1 MHVNN
6 TYLGESTIV
15 PDVTLMGEAVADKS
29 KLALL
34 GVLLDGVVS
43 IFLADLY
50 VPMISLS
57 LWYRTKHLLSSFLT
71 SNLALVQRGI
81 STIMLKTLFSS
92 LAKRGTSWKAE
103 TGTPSFS
110 IIRFLI
116 RYSNLYSLHLEQMH
130 AHPYNA
136 RSMNPFHTYQ

>member
-57 LWYRTKHLLSSFLT
+57 L
-71 SNLALVQRGI
+71 
-81 STIMLKTLFSS
+81 
-92 LAKRGTSWKAE
+92 
-103 TGTPSFS
+103 
-110 IIRFLI
+110 
-116 RYSNLYSLHLEQMH
+116 
-130 AHPYNA
+130 
-136 RSMNPFHTYQ
+136 